1 MPDVPQEA
9 NQSVLDQ
16 SVANQSVANQSVVN
30 QSVVNQSV
38 VNHSVVNESI
48 VDQSVHNKYFSNDAN
63 LTILEEDD
71 NFGMKS
77 KADDFFLDSEE
88 EGEISLDASE
98 QA

>member
-1 MPDVPQEA
+1 M
-9 NQSVLDQ
+9 DQ

-63 LTILEEDD
+63 LTILQEDD
-71 NFGMKS
+71 ENFGMKS